1 MIIIFINIIM
11 IISMNKII
19 HCVLMG
25 WLKKVEI
32 LFYDNYHDDNW
43 SLFRQTIQAWIMFI

>member
-19 HCVLMG
+19 LYVWMV
-25 WLKKVEI
+25 WLKKVER
-32 LFYDNYHDDNW
+32 LSYDNYHDDNF
-43 SLFRQTIQAWIMFI
+43 SLFRQTIQVWIMLV